1 MNKIKSKFNLK
12 NNYMKSI
19 VFLLTPKKT
28 SLESEHN
35 LWQGTID
42 LIRTPKE

>member
-1 MNKIKSKFNLK
+1 MNKIKSKFKLK
-12 NNYMKSI
+12 NNEMKSI

-35 LWQGTID
+35 LWQGPTD
-42 LIRTPKE
+42 LIRMPKE

>member
-1 MNKIKSKFNLK
+1 MNKIKSKFKLK
-12 NNYMKSI
+12 NNDMKSI

-28 SLESEHN
+28 LLESEHN
-35 LWQGTID
+35 LWQGTTD